1 MYKYVAMALGVVS
14 AEKCPNPISIQ
25 SEEVKNNFNMDLFHG
40 TFYEIAYHDYT
51 QPIGVCGCMRSVK
64 GFNETTQ
71 KIQDDFTLNCGDPK
85 GNNTHQHTYHN
96 ALTFDMSPVKG
107 VWNGK
112 WPLMPGTVFPDT
124 LVDVGPV
131 VNGQYAWV
139 LELQCVEV
147 LGEVAFIGAN
157 FYSSLKEHTYLET
170 MKASWHKHS
179 LDKFIYPAHGNQL
192 TLVDQEGCLYNNTA
206 QPWDPKFANMKE
218 DLLLQKLMGGGKQQD
233 FELEFL

>member
-1 MYKYVAMALGVVS
+1 MFKMIAMTLAVVA
-14 AEKCPNPISIQ
+14 AEKCPAPASIQ
-25 SEEVKNNFNMDLFHG
+25 SEEVKKNFNMDYFHG
-40 TFYEIAYHDYT
+40 NFYEIAYHDYT

-71 KIQDDFTLNCGDPK
+71 QIQDDFTLNCGSKTD
-85 GNNTHQHTYHN
+85 NTHTHTYHN
-96 ALTFDMSPVKG
+96 ALTFDMSPVPG

-112 WPLMPGTVFPDT
+112 WPLLPGTIFPDT

-147 LGEVAFIGAN
+147 LGAVAFIGAN

-170 MKASWHKHS
+170 MKASWTKHS

-192 TLVDQEGCLYNNTA
+192 TLVNQEGCLYNNTA
-206 QPWDPKFANMKE
+206 QPWDPKYGNVKK
-218 DLLLQKLMGGGKQQD
+218 DLLSQFLGLEKPE